1 MDSELARINSEIES
15 IELDLKSSQKQN
27 LVKQSFDSALNR
39 VTQPLGIN
47 EPSELAADTINNMSL
62 GSHNS
67 QSILDEL
74 RHLHSHGKVH
84 ENLDS
89 MLLTQAVVLNR
100 LFHHSLSSN
109 DAETAIKASDTCR
122 RVVDTLKKA
131 KPKHKKSEVRFCEK
145 SYINENMQKITE
157 YYDYNGDLVTLIG

>member
-15 IELDLKSSQKQN
+15 IELELKSSQKQN
-27 LVKQSFDSALNR
+27 LVKQSFNSSLNR

-47 EPSELAADTINNMSL
+47 EPSELAADTISNMSL
-62 GSHNS
+62 GSYSN

-74 RHLHSHGKVH
+74 RHLHSHGKVN

-100 LFHHSLSSN
+100 LFHYSLSSN
-109 DAETAIKASDTCR
+109 DADTAIKASDTCR
-122 RVVDTLKKA
+122 KVVDTLKKP
-131 KPKHKKSEVRFCEK
+131 KPKQKKSEVRFCEK
-145 SYINENMQKITE
+145 TYINEDNQRITE
-157 YYDYNGDLVTLIG
+157 YYDYNGDLVTFIG